1 MKITK
6 ETILRRIKRL
16 IYCVTNP
23 RFLLCF
29 GIAWMIT
36 NGWAYVL
43 LGFGAYLDIEWMTA
57 VSGIYLAFLWLPFT
71 PEKLITVPISIA
83 LLRLLFPKDE
93 KTLGLL
99 REMGRR
105 AKKEIKKRREK
116 KKDE

>member
-1 MKITK
+1 MKIDK
-6 ETILRRIKRL
+6 KL
-16 IYCVTNP
+16 IYEKAKRILKCITNP

-71 PEKLITVPISIA
+71 PEKLITVPLAIA
-83 LLRLLFPKDE
+83 FLRFLFPKDQD
-93 KTLGLL
+93 TLGVL
-99 REMGRR
+99 REMKSR
-105 AKKEIKKRREK
+105 ATKEIKKRRRNICK
-116 KKDE
+116 K